1 MSSEP
6 TAGDKRKRRV
16 PDAGG
21 FHTDEDGL
29 EASSNLHT
37 RPRRLLQDDLD
48 VAMLEEEIAPF
59 MSFPS
64 LREILA
70 GNSETKG
77 PSQSVCL
84 TKPEQDALMIQP
96 LEPEEFFEF
105 LHNVGHNRLSAK
117 NAQQAADNRTR
128 SIQAIASVGSAFT
141 MWEPRKRHIPSD
153 EELIANLARCAAPRS
168 DEELIANLARC
179 AAPTGVRLA
188 AITAGECESLS
199 ESESESD
206 GKDVCLGGDRADNL
220 SGPLSNADDNKVRQE
235 LRQKLLNRT
244 RDDGQRAA

>member
-1 MSSEP
+1 M
-6 TAGDKRKRRV
+6 
-16 PDAGG
+16 
-21 FHTDEDGL
+21 
-29 EASSNLHT
+29 LH
-37 RPRRLLQDDLD
+37 
-48 VAMLEEEIAPF
+48 
-59 MSFPS
+59 
-64 LREILA
+64 
-70 GNSETKG
+70 
-77 PSQSVCL
+77 
-84 TKPEQDALMIQP
+84 P
-96 LEPEEFFEF
+96 LELEDFFEF
-105 LHNVGHNRLSAK
+105 LRNVGHNRLSAK
-117 NAQQAADNRTR
+117 NAQQAADISALKKNRYTSVGGNRTR

-141 MWEPRKRHIPSD
+141 MWEPRERHIPW
-153 EELIANLARCAAPRS
+153 EPRERHTPS

-188 AITAGECESLS
+188 AITAGESESLS